1 MEDHKL
7 RDRALECCLRRAL
20 IAVTEPTPSRHCA
33 WVHFSLARFLSSSP
47 ICGSSSWPP
56 TMSINGKRVI
66 IHFIAIDAAD
76 AEWPWLLDSE
86 DAVQVEWVYLESG

>member
-1 MEDHKL
+1 MQG
-7 RDRALECCLRRAL
+7 ANCGRRAHPESSL
-20 IAVTEPTPSRHCA
+20 RLGPLVLGASAVA
-33 WVHFSLARFLSSSP
+33 ALFG
-47 ICGSSSWPP
+47 GSSSWPP

-86 DAVQVEWVYLESG
+86 DAVQVECAHLESG